1 MATGCIGADHLVTTE
16 PQGLEE
22 DLMLGPNTDTF
33 RIANQE
39 YDERLRHAARIRLA
53 AADRHDETSPVAT
66 SAHRRLTVARL
77 TRAAGA
83 ALVAGAALATAV
95 AAAATSAAGGGG
107 ATLIR

>member
-1 MATGCIGADHLVTTE
+1 
-16 PQGLEE
+16 
-22 DLMLGPNTDTF
+22 MLGPNTHSF

-53 AADRHDETSPVAT
+53 AADQHDETRSIDT

-95 AAAATSAAGGGG
+95 AAAGSAAGAGG
-107 ATLIR
+107 AVTLIR